1 MKKLKW
7 KWQDVHA
14 KVLRQHPVAIQASV
28 RVPED
33 GDQEKIRNPRKEDV
47 RLKKGN

>member
-1 MKKLKW
+1 VEMARRACKSPRRHL
-7 KWQDVHA
+7 
-14 KVLRQHPVAIQASV
+14 VAIQTSV

-47 RLKKGN
+47 RVKRGN